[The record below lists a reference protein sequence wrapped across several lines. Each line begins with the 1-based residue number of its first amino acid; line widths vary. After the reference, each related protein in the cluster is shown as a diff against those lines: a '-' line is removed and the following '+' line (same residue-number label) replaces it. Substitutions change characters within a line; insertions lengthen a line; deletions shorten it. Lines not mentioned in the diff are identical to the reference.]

1 MLDDQSV
8 TQTPTDYQ
16 AAAIA
21 AANAA
26 AEAPAD
32 APAEGA
38 EAAAPPEGEA
48 PADGAAEGQAEATD
62 ADAEKADADKDGDK
76 PEDGAKPEKKLSA
89 AFTALARREQKLRA
103 RREALQNE
111 SARFAA
117 ERSAWERE
125 VQSARALR
133 QQLEAAREDPLKA
146 LEVLGLDYDTL
157 TQRVLTGGR
166 PDASADVK
174 ALREELKALREEQTN
189 REREREVMSQ
199 RAAANA
205 AAADARAQL
214 ATLSRKADTFPL
226 VSRMDPEEASDAAWQ
241 VMEDVYGRSGKILA
255 YDDALSY
262 VEEAL
267 TDRLSRFGVAVPP
280 RGGSARVN
288 GVAKATKPEADA
300 AVARPKP
307 RTLTNGMT
315 SVPSAPTRDM
325 TVDELKAEAA
335 KLLRYQ

>member
-21 AANAA
+21 AASAA

-32 APAEGA
+32 APAETA
-38 EAAAPPEGEA
+38 DAAAPAEGET
-48 PADGAAEGQAEATD
+48 PAEGQAEGTD
-62 ADAEKADADKDGDK
+62 ADAEQADAEKADADKDASGEGGK
-76 PEDGAKPEKKLSA
+76 EKKLSA

-111 SARFAA
+111 SAKFAA
-117 ERSAWERE
+117 ERTAWERE

-157 TQRVLTGGR
+157 TQRILTGGK
-166 PDASADVK
+166 PDTSAEVK
-174 ALREELKALREEQTN
+174 ALREELKALREEQVS

-199 RAAANA
+199 RAAAQA
-205 AAADARAQL
+205 AEADARAQL
-214 ATLSRKADTFPL
+214 ATLSRSADTYPL
-226 VSRMDPEEASDAAWQ
+226 VSRMDPDEAAAAAWQ
-241 VMEDVYGRSGKILA
+241 VMDDVYGRSGKILA

-267 TDRLSRFGVAVPP
+267 TERLTRFGVAVPP
-280 RGGSARVN
+280 KGGSARVN
-288 GVAKATKPEADA
+288 GAAKAAKPEADA
-300 AVARPKP
+300 AASRPKP
-307 RTLTNGMT
+307 RTLTNGMA

-325 TVDELKAEAA
+325 TVEELKAEAA